1 MEKLFTYG
9 TIRNPRVQKRLLGE
23 TINGT
28 PDSIKGYCKSKI
40 SIEGEQYPVLKP
52 KPKSSVRGTVL
63 EVSKK
68 ELKILDD
75 YETDAYKRSE
85 VRLASGHHAWTYKR
99 RN

>member
-9 TIRNPRVQKRLLGE
+9 TIRNPRVQKRLLGK

-52 KPKSSVRGTVL
+52 KPKSSVRGSVL

-68 ELKILDD
+68 ELSKHAYAFHKIS
-75 YETDAYKRSE
+75 DAGQSKFGAFTTIW
-85 VRLASGHHAWTYKR
+85 L
-99 RN
+99 